1 MTIAENEPLEPHG
14 TEEEERRRYPR
25 KNAGSSGL
33 VQGTQGK
40 DEDLQQQPVAGA
52 YFSKK
57 VGHVVLASED
67 DARILE
73 SKGFGIKENS
83 GYYLK
88 DYEVLYLM
96 YNNKLALKSM
106 IKKKG
111 GKKASSVGILSDVKF
126 TDYVSFSLKRDENA
140 WTRFLIFRD
149 LRSRGYVV
157 REGFGFPIDF
167 RVYDRGDYGN
177 KAAKYIVFGLNEG
190 KTMSLG
196 ELKKHV
202 EEMSTMGKEAV
213 IAVVE
218 RRGEVIYYKVAK
230 WRPIKPL

>member
-1 MTIAENEPLEPHG
+1 M
-14 TEEEERRRYPR
+14 
-25 KNAGSSGL
+25 
-33 VQGTQGK
+33 
-40 DEDLQQQPVAGA
+40 GA
-52 YFSKK
+52 FFSKK
-57 VGHVVLASED
+57 VDHVVLASEE
-67 DARILE
+67 DARVLE
-73 SKGFGIKENS
+73 SKGFGIKEV
-83 GYYLK
+83 GQYFLK

-96 YNNKLALKSM
+96 YNKKLALKRMTRKS
-106 IKKKG
+106 KKSQSKLEEVNF
-111 GKKASSVGILSDVKF
+111 A
-126 TDYVSFSLKRDENA
+126 DYVTFSQERDENA

-230 WRPIKPL
+230 WRPIKPQ